1 LTFARFSNFSVV
13 ALALVASAYL
23 EAQPLRATDAVSC
36 SPPPGAETIL
46 FQRDIRFL
54 IVGELHGTQEIP
66 AAFGELVCFV
76 AAAGNNVLVGLEFQ
90 ESARSSFEQYV
101 ESSGTRT
108 DRARFLR
115 ESSWLTD
122 AQQYPDGRTS
132 EAMLKLVD
140 RLRELRGAGLGID
153 VTTIVRLRQAV
164 SDSQTTYEIGLADS
178 LKEAEQS
185 SEYDL
190 IIALVGNIHA
200 RKLAFDAGGVASLD
214 PMAMHLPTETTL
226 TLHAISNGG
235 EAWNCRPNCGR
246 HRHGGSQAGSSPRIE
261 FRPDLSPGYDGILA
275 VGTTTASLP
284 VVSESR

>member
-1 LTFARFSNFSVV
+1 MKFARFSNISVV
-13 ALALVASAYL
+13 ALGLVASAYPA
-23 EAQPLRATDAVSC
+23 AQQLRPTDAVGC
-36 SPPPGAETIL
+36 SPPPDSETIFL
-46 FQRDIRFL
+46 QTDIRFL
-54 IVGELHGTQEIP
+54 IIGELHGTQEIP

-90 ESARSSFEQYV
+90 ESARSLFEQYL
-101 ESSGTRT
+101 ESSGSQA
-108 DRARFLR
+108 DRAGFLQD
-115 ESSWLTD
+115 SGWLVD

-132 EAMLKLVD
+132 KAMLKLVD
-140 RLRELRGAGLGID
+140 RLRELRAAGLGIG
-153 VTTIVRLRQAV
+153 VTTFVRPHQAV

-185 SEYDL
+185 SQYDL
-190 IIALVGNIHA
+190 IIALVGNVHA
-200 RKLAFDAGGVASLD
+200 RKETFEAEGVASFD

-246 HRHGGSQAGSSPRIE
+246 HQHDGSLAGSDPRIE
-261 FRPDLSPGYDGILA
+261 FRPDLSSGYDGILA

-284 VVSESR
+284 VSHE

>member
-1 LTFARFSNFSVV
+1 LHFSWLSNFSVV
-13 ALALVASAYL
+13 ALVLVAVACP
-23 EAQPLRATDAVSC
+23 EAQQLRAAGTSC
-36 SPPPGAETIL
+36 SPPPGAETIF

-76 AAAGNNVLVGLEFQ
+76 AAAGNSVLVGLEFQ
-90 ESARSSFEQYV
+90 ESARSSFEQFV
-101 ESSGTRT
+101 ESSGTQT
-108 DRARFLR
+108 DRASFLQD
-115 ESSWLTD
+115 SGWLVD

-140 RLRELRGAGLGID
+140 RLRELRAAGLGID
-153 VTTIVRLRQAV
+153 VTTFIRPRQAV
-164 SDSQTTYEIGLADS
+164 SDSQTPYEIGLADS

-200 RKLAFDAGGVASLD
+200 RKVTFDAEGVALFD
-214 PMAMHLPTETTL
+214 PMAMHMPTETTL
-226 TLHAISNGG
+226 TLLATSNGG
-235 EAWNCRPNCGR
+235 EAWNCRQTCGR
-246 HRHGGSQAGSSPRIE
+246 HWHDGSQAGSDPRIE
-261 FRPDLSPGYDGILA
+261 FRPDLSSGYDGILA

-284 VVSESR
+284 VTHESQ